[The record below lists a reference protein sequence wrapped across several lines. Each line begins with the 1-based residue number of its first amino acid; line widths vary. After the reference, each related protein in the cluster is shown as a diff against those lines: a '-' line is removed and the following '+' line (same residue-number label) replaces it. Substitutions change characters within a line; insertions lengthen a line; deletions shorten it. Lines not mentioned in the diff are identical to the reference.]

1 MPLVANGL
9 RLDHR
14 LFRDRGDVYEG
25 EYRFKTG
32 EHEGTIRLLHYRNR
46 ANAGTY
52 AEAI

>member
-25 EYRFKTG
+25 EYCFKTR